1 MFRKRPRGRAL
12 SMLELVFALGLIFV
26 SSGGVMS
33 IVVAGAGWP
42 KRTQF
47 AAVRAALAKAELD
60 KYMVSTLPPTPSG
73 GYVPVPSNP
82 DYEMSVDSAPA
93 AFDPATRTIT
103 VSVRGPKPQ
112 QIATSVSGLYVPTTG
127 EMLFYQYGCNSCHAL
142 GAVPPLAAPSLNQ
155 AALDLEKDN
164 RNSLYNP
171 DVTLDG
177 YIRESIRT
185 PSAYT
190 VGGFT
195 ADMASYTDIT
205 SMPNTDLQAISQ
217 FIKSY

>member
-1 MFRKRPRGRAL
+1 MFRKRFRGRAL

-33 IVVAGAGWP
+33 IIVAGAGWP

-73 GYVPVPSNP
+73 GYLSIPSNP
-82 DYEMSVDSAPA
+82 DYEMKVDSTPA
-93 AFDPATRTIT
+93 AFDPATRTVT

-112 QIATSVSGLYVPTTG
+112 QIASSVSGLYVPTTG
-127 EMLFYQYGCNSCHAL
+127 EMLYYQYGCNSCHEL
-142 GAVPPLAAPSLNQ
+142 GAAPPLAAPSLNN
-155 AALDLEKDN
+155 AALTTEKDN
-164 RNSLYNP
+164 RNALYDP
-171 DVTLDG
+171 DVNTDG

-190 VGGFT
+190 VAGYT
-195 ADMASYTDIT
+195 AAMASYTDIT